1 MFGRLKDK
9 VIILTGAKGL
19 IGQATLKSIKEA
31 GGEVI
36 AVDISKDDDSDI
48 LAFDITKQED
58 IDRLIA
64 YVIEKHKK
72 IDGLVNLAY
81 PRTKDYGER
90 FENVTLDSWRKNID
104 MQMNMVFY
112 ICQQVL
118 GIMKK
123 QKSGSI
129 VNIGSIYGVV
139 GNDFSIYQD
148 YGGTSPGEYTAIKG
162 GIINFTRYLASYYGE
177 YNVRV
182 NCLSPGG
189 ILDVSQQHPS
199 FIKRYSEKSLLKR
212 LGNPEEIANPIV
224 FLLSNEA
231 SFITG
236 HNLMVD
242 GGWTAI

>member
-1 MFGRLKDK
+1 MFGNLKGK
-9 VIILTGAKGL
+9 IVILTGAKGL
-19 IGQATLKSIKEA
+19 IGRAAHQSIKEA
-31 GGEVI
+31 GAETI
-36 AVDISKDDDSDI
+36 AVDVSEDKENDV
-48 LAFDITKQED
+48 LAFDITKKEE
-58 IDRLIA
+58 IDQLIA
-64 YVIEKHKK
+64 YVMDKYGR

-81 PRTKDYGER
+81 PRTSDYGKR
-90 FENVTLDSWRKNID
+90 FEEVTLDSWRKNID
-104 MQMNMVFY
+104 MQMNLVFY

-118 GIMKK
+118 EIMKK
-123 QKSGSI
+123 QKSGAV

-139 GNDFSIYQD
+139 GNDFSLYED

-162 GIINFTRYLASYYGE
+162 GIINFTRYLASYYGK

-189 ILDVSQQHPS
+189 VLDASQQHPG
-199 FIKRYSEKSLLKR
+199 FIKRYSERSLLKR
-212 LGNPEEIANPIV
+212 LGNPHEIAEPIA
-224 FLLSNEA
+224 FLLSDSA